1 MLRKT
6 LALLLILTLAMSATL
21 SLAEATPAETAAAAA
36 PADDPVLAT
45 VGDETIRKS
54 EVDALMPQLANYMSE
69 ESDYAYAVNF
79 LVQQKLLNRKIIEQ
93 GLDQFDADTEA
104 TFAAEAQ
111 KQWDDGVESYVSYY
125 LSEDTEE
132 ARSELRDQAAAFYAE
147 QGFSIESLTANIRHR
162 AAFDRMTAEL
172 VGDYVPTEE
181 EIQATFQQFGAA
193 YQTEYENN
201 VGAYEYNTLFN
212 QQPSWYT
219 PAGYRGIIHILL
231 QPDAALLDNYAR
243 LLAAFEEQSSDKGS
257 EGVEP
262 QESADPSAEPAA
274 TAEPVTQEMVDAAR
288 QAILDSKKTEI
299 DSINARLAAGES
311 FEALIAELG
320 QDPGMQ
326 SPENLQNGYKVHKE
340 SIAWDPAFTAA
351 AFSDKM
357 QKVGDVSDP
366 IVGTNGIHIL
376 KYQSDVPSGLIM
388 TDAIRQEI
396 SDYLKAT
403 KENEAYQ
410 AAFETWKQEV
420 PVVLDEAAIQAATD
434 AARAA
439 AVLQEEAPLQA
450 VPETS
455 EAPAEEAVET
465 TTP

>member
-1 MLRKT
+1 MLRKI
-6 LALLLILTLAMSATL
+6 LALLLILTLALGATL

-111 KQWDDGVESYVSYY
+111 KQWDEGVESYVSYY
-125 LSEDTEE
+125 LAEDTEE
-132 ARSELRDQAAAFYAE
+132 ARAELRDQAAAFYAE

-243 LLAAFEEQSSDKGS
+243 LLAAFEEQSSDKDS

-262 QESADPSAEPAA
+262 QESADPSAEPAT

-288 QAILDSKKTEI
+288 QAILDSKKAEI
-299 DSINARLAAGES
+299 DSINARLAAGEP

-439 AVLQEEAPLQA
+439 AVPQDAPPLQA

>member
-6 LALLLILTLAMSATL
+6 LALLLILTLALGATL
-21 SLAEATPAETAAAAA
+21 SLAEATPAETAAAA

-45 VGDETIRKS
+45 VGDEAIRKS

-93 GLDQFDADTEA
+93 GLDQFDADTET

-243 LLAAFEEQSSDKGS
+243 LLAAFEEQSSDKDS

-274 TAEPVTQEMVDAAR
+274 TAEPVTQEMVNAAR
-288 QAILDSKKTEI
+288 QAILDSKKAEI

-439 AVLQEEAPLQA
+439 AVPQEEAPLQA

>member
-1 MLRKT
+1 M
-6 LALLLILTLAMSATL
+6 ALLLILTLAMSATL

-439 AVLQEEAPLQA
+439 AVLQEEALLQA